1 MLPKGKT
8 IISHVSFLVLTRT
21 PVTLNTPPPKK
32 KKKKRGQSNLI
43 FKVNAFGGEHYHDTC
58 ELALVFEIVSPCAA
72 QAGLEFVILL
82 PVLAS

>member
-1 MLPKGKT
+1 MR
-8 IISHVSFLVLTRT
+8 IF
-21 PVTLNTPPPKK
+21 N
-32 KKKKRGQSNLI
+32 RGQSNLI